1 MSLFNALSTAVS
13 SVGSLNAS
21 VRVVSDNVANSTNE
35 DYNRRVAR
43 FENLQFGGVRIADI
57 SRAANE
63 GLQRDLFQQTTISAG
78 DEVRDKLYIQM
89 EQLVGTIN
97 GQTPLVD
104 DFERLRS
111 AFKAL
116 EATPESDAAEND
128 TRIAAISLEKEFTRL
143 SDGLDL
149 IENQILADIP
159 SLVTTINETLIEID
173 RLNAAVAVE
182 LSNGRPTGALENSR
196 DAQIEELAKFTQ
208 LRTFDRDDGSKG
220 VYTTTGLVLVDS
232 NPETFTWNPA
242 TNTLTLSGSTATNL
256 VTSGQLPDGQLAAL
270 TNFIRTDSTALVSSA
285 NGDAPLEKMR
295 NQLDELAFSLADD
308 STARAAGTTFV
319 KANTD
324 LTGSGTVTAGN
335 TLTFT
340 IGGTLLGTVTVNAG
354 DSIDTVVTAINA
366 VPQMRARVD
375 GFGHLQVL
383 SSGGGFTIGGTAA
396 TEFGLTTAAVAAD
409 GTDTFSYA
417 YKAERAAGTLA
428 TTSTTVLSSITGIAV
443 NDQFSFNNTAL
454 GGAVTYT
461 VGAGD
466 TVQTM
471 LDTINAQEGMYAR
484 LGDGN
489 VVEITSAGGSLAINN
504 VTNTPLTALGFTMN
518 GTAASIDGATSS
530 TQSADFFVAESGTT
544 PTSVSRTNFALATAI
559 DNGSLGVKTTNL
571 NQAVE
576 GLNGSV
582 RGFSGSG
589 VSISNTDYTGLANK
603 VLSELTQAGER
614 ATRNAEESEVLRA
627 GLFQSLRDETGVD
640 VDEEMATLTVLQN
653 SYAATARVIDV
664 INQMFQALELA
675 GR

>member
-13 SVGSLNAS
+13 SVNSLNSA

-35 DYNRRVAR
+35 NYNRRITR
-43 FENLQFGGVRIADI
+43 FENLQFGGVEVADI
-57 SRAANE
+57 TRAANE
-63 GLQRDLFQQTTISAG
+63 GLQRDLYQQTTIAAG
-78 DEVRDKLYIQM
+78 DEIRDKLYIQM
-89 EQLVGTIN
+89 EQLIGTIN

-104 DFERLRS
+104 EVERLRS

-116 EATPESDAAEND
+116 EATPESDAAQND
-128 TRIAAISLEKEFTRL
+128 VVIAGLGLEKELTRL

-149 IENQILADIP
+149 IENQVLADIP
-159 SLVTTINETLIEID
+159 ALVDTINDTLVEID
-173 RLNAAVAVE
+173 RLNASIAVE
-182 LSNGRPTGALENSR
+182 KSNRRPTASLENLR
-196 DAQIEELAKFTQ
+196 DAQIEELSKLTQ
-208 LRTFDRDDGSKG
+208 IRTFNRDDGSIG

-232 NPETFTWNPA
+232 NPETFTWNAA
-242 TNTLTLSGSTATNL
+242 TQVLTLSGSTATNL

-270 TNFIRTDSTALVSSA
+270 TNFIRTDSTALASSTI
-285 NGDAPLEKMR
+285 GDAPLEKFR
-295 NQLDELAFSLADD
+295 NQLDELAFSFADD
-308 STARAAGTTFV
+308 STARTSGSTFV
-319 KANTD
+319 KNNTD

-354 DSIDTVVTAINA
+354 NGIDDVVTAINA

-375 GFGHLQVL
+375 GFGNLQVL
-383 SSGGGFTIGGTAA
+383 SSGGAFTIGGTAA
-396 TEFGLTTAAVAAD
+396 TEFGLSTAEVAAD
-409 GTDTFSYA
+409 GTDTLSYA
-417 YKAERAAGTLA
+417 YKAERSQGTLA

-443 NDQFSFNNTAL
+443 GDSFSFNNTAL

-471 LDTINAQEGMYAR
+471 LNTINAQEGMFAR

-489 VVEITSAGGSLAINN
+489 VVEITSAGGSLALNN
-504 VTNTPLTALGFTMN
+504 VTNTPLTALGFTIN
-518 GTAASIDGATSS
+518 GTAASIDGTASATESN
-530 TQSADFFVAESGTT
+530 DLFVAESGTT
-544 PTSVSRTNFALATAI
+544 PTSVTRTNFALATAI
-559 DNGSLGVKTTNL
+559 ENNTLEVKTGNL
-571 NQAVE
+571 NQSVAA
-576 GLNGSV
+576 LNASA

-589 VSISNTDYTGLANK
+589 INIQNVDYTGLATK
-603 VLSELTQAGER
+603 VLTELTQTGER
-614 ATRNAEESEVLRA
+614 ATRNAEESETLRA

-653 SYAATARVIDV
+653 SYAATARVIDA